1 MSEWNY
7 TTKRDNFLGYVLEL
21 RKLVS
26 RIHEH
31 RENLKDDFENLHQ
44 VIEKIKFLVGNVHKE
59 QNK

>member
-1 MSEWNY
+1 MPKCDY
-7 TTKRDNFLGYVLEL
+7 TPKRDNFLEYVLEL

-31 RENLKDDFENLHQ
+31 RELLNEDFENLHQ
-44 VIEKIKFLVGNVHKE
+44 LMENIKVLVVNAHKD